1 MLEEKKNEFKK
12 SIKEIFKSPK
22 EVISFFL
29 PIIVAIIFI
38 IPLPYYIRMGGG
50 IIPLENK
57 IQIKGEGKNGYYG
70 ALYVRESKAVVLTYL
85 ASYVFP
91 SFEREKIENVT
102 VDNEDETSYN
112 YREKLYFTSS
122 LEAAKKVAY
131 EKAGKKVKVSS
142 SKYTIIYIDK
152 DNKTEL
158 KVGDEILSINNKKV
172 NNYDSILDNISNSSK
187 NGSINIEVL
196 RDNKKIN
203 TVNKYIDIEGEKKL
217 GIVVSNQLEY
227 KVDPSTVNIR
237 IYDKNSVNKEVS
249 TDIIHKDNL
258 DSKLNIEGIV
268 LDRDNV
274 IVKGA
279 SHRLEEVAVVKAI
292 IDIDKMS
299 NIKVGTIPMYEVPL
313 IAYDAEG
320 NKLDVEI
327 VPSVVNASI
336 KISSPSKE
344 IPIKLMI
351 EGELDGVAVKSL
363 KSSVEKVTVYGN
375 QETINTI
382 ESLPVSVDVTGVKEN
397 KTYEINLS
405 KPTGIREISVKKIT
419 VKLEV
424 GGIISRD
431 IEGIPI
437 DAINHDG
444 YSVQV
449 IGEQNRTVTVIVN
462 GSEDVVKNIEPASI
476 RAYVDLAGLS
486 EGERLVEVKVE
497 GDNSTVTY
505 TPRVKEIRVKITK
518 NK

>member
-1 MLEEKKNEFKK
+1 MKKISRTIVNFFKAIVRFFDKCLITPITKFFVNIIDFFNNKGSKFEKILINRQSLVIISLIFALITFYAIDQKHISLIDNSAEVLYGQKVNVNYNEELYVVEGV
-12 SIKEIFKSPK
+12 PK
-22 EVISFFL
+22 EVDVTF
-29 PIIVAIIFI
+29 VG
-38 IPLPYYIRMGGG
+38 RKMD
-50 IIPLENK
+50 
-57 IQIKGEGKNGYYG
+57 
-70 ALYVRESKAVVLTYL
+70 VYL
-85 ASYVFP
+85 AKQYPLNGVTLDLTGYTPGSYSVGFKYEQKVP
-91 SFEREKIENVT
+91 SV
-102 VDNEDETSYN
+102 
-112 YREKLYFTSS
+112 
-122 LEAAKKVAY
+122 
-131 EKAGKKVKVSS
+131 
-142 SKYTIIYIDK
+142 
-152 DNKTEL
+152 
-158 KVGDEILSINNKKV
+158 
-172 NNYDSILDNISNSSK
+172 
-187 NGSINIEVL
+187 
-196 RDNKKIN
+196 
-203 TVNKYIDIEGEKKL
+203 
-217 GIVVSNQLEY
+217 EY